1 MRGLSG
7 PLGRRTRPGP
17 WAAAGV
23 ALALAA
29 PAGAQ
34 SPAAAS
40 APVAAAAFP
49 GMTARE
55 QEYLALWTLRA
66 GLNTAAL
73 QCQYSKALR
82 TVDTYNA
89 FLRQHSDELAAAYKG
104 LDGYFAR
111 VHGARVGP
119 RRFDTVNT
127 RLYQQ
132 FSAVETQRAY
142 CEKAAMVGREALF
155 VPKGKAAA
163 FAVTAIEP
171 FRDTLDRTKV
181 AQTNPL
187 LVGIGPQPIP
197 ALTCRGGRC

>member
-1 MRGLSG
+1 MRVLSG
-7 PLGRRTRPGP
+7 ALGRRGRLGR
-17 WAAAGV
+17 WVAAGAV
-23 ALALAA
+23 LALAF

-34 SPAAAS
+34 SPGAAQ
-40 APVAAAAFP
+40 APGVAAPFP

-55 QEYLALWTLRA
+55 TEYLALWTLRA

-82 TVDTYNA
+82 TVDNYNA

-104 LDGYFAR
+104 LDAYFAR
-111 VHGARVGP
+111 VHGARLGP

-127 RLYQQ
+127 RLYQE

-155 VPKGKAAA
+155 VPKGKAAG
-163 FAVTAIEP
+163 FAITAIEP
-171 FRDTLDRTKV
+171 FRDMLDRNKV
-181 AQTNPL
+181 SQANPL
-187 LVGIGPQPIP
+187 LVGIAPQPIP
-197 ALTCRGGRC
+197 SLACTGRRC